1 MSVNAPGRN
10 LPVSPRCPG
19 FTIYTHEF
27 QLSEFTRLAK
37 YQRWPLWTKLDWQ
50 LDTEIPISET
60 KPQRSHVHLSSVRKS
75 VCFFKRV
82 VLFFCGKQNPDK
94 NPPPVFERNQDVVR
108 FQVTKNHLGRDCSK
122 QGSQAFWFWP
132 SQKLRWNQK
141 MFFFWK
147 HQISSSLLGFWGVV
161 CSDSGRWIIYLVHA
175 CHM

>member
-27 QLSEFTRLAK
+27 QVSEFTRLAK
-37 YQRWPLWTKLDWQ
+37 YINDGRYGPSWIDNWTQKFQFLRLSPKEAMFTCHQ
-50 LDTEIPISET
+50 SEN
-60 KPQRSHVHLSSVRKS
+60 V
-75 VCFFKRV
+75 FFKRV
-82 VLFFCGKQNPDK
+82 VLFFCRGKQNPDK
-94 NPPPVFERNQDVVR
+94 TRPPVFERNQDVVR

-147 HQISSSLLGFWGVV
+147 RQISSSWLGLWGVV
-161 CSDSGRWIIYLVHA
+161 CSDSGRWVIYLVHA